1 MHSPNIDN
9 SFYDSN
15 DEETENTSQMMML
28 AIRAPP
34 GSTLERPSEIQI
46 KEMHALALKN
56 REEFRNITNDSQTEL
71 LQREEYE
78 DLLNYLSRKYQ
89 LFIRTNKQ
97 K

>member
-1 MHSPNIDN
+1 
-9 SFYDSN
+9 
-15 DEETENTSQMMML
+15 ML

-34 GSTLERPSEIQI
+34 GSTLERPSEVQI

-56 REEFRNITNDSQTEL
+56 REEFRNMTNDPQQQQIDAF
-71 LQREEYE
+71 QREEYE

-89 LFIRTNKQ
+89 LFIRTNKP